1 MKKVFTLLLVLIN
14 LCLYAQTIDF
24 TDSNFKNY
32 LLLSSPTGI
41 QMAKNLSGQFVAI
54 DANND
59 GQIQIAE
66 AQQISYLN
74 ILGGYN
80 ISSLEGIEHFV
91 NLKTLIHSDGAG
103 FGLIQSVDISQNT
116 LLEEV
121 VFNGSPLTSLDV
133 SANNWIKIL
142 ELDNTNITT
151 LDVSNLAQ
159 LTRLRVVNTQLTE
172 INLQNNP
179 LLYHFASTGAPI
191 TELDFSNN
199 PTLYVLYA
207 GSPELTFLNIKNGAF
222 NQNSDTILAN
232 VTNLNYLCCDDFE
245 TQNFQIYTTLFPN
258 ILLGTY
264 CSFSPGGVTYEVRGN
279 NRMDTNS
286 NGCDAGDGIYPR
298 MKFSVY
304 SPFFSGFYYSNSTG
318 MYANKVPAGNYSIS
332 PILENPTYFNV
343 SPSSISP
350 QFPGSNNPFE
360 QDFCLTPNGIKSDL
374 EVIVTVVSQPSPG
387 FDVEYKII
395 YKNKGNQLECGTINF
410 MYQDEFMDFVSSS
423 LSPSSNTFGQLTW
436 NFEGLQPFET
446 REIDFVMN
454 YNSPTETPP
463 LNSLDQLN
471 HNCVITSCA
480 FTDVTPEDN
489 SNPLW
494 ILVRNAFDPND
505 ITCLQGDV
513 VAPSYIGKYVY
524 YRIRFENLGD
534 APARNVVI
542 ENNLDTTKF
551 IVDSVI
557 PLYSNYDFTVRNK
570 NNKYEFIFE
579 NINLPFEDDQNDG
592 YLVYKVKLR
601 NNLTVGTTFTNQ
613 ANIFFDF
620 NFPIQ
625 TNVASTI
632 IQTLSVN
639 ESLENNEVR
648 IFPNPTN
655 NVVNI
660 DFQNEEDYS
669 VSVFTTLGQS
679 ISLDMKNKQLDFSA
693 LPNGIYYVHIHH
705 KNHNKSTQIKIV
717 KQ

>member
-24 TDSNFKNY
+24 TDINFKNY
-32 LLLSSPTGI
+32 LLLSSPTGTQI
-41 QMAKNLSGQFVAI
+41 AKNLSGQFVAI

-59 GQIQIAE
+59 GQIQVAE

-74 ILGGYN
+74 ILCGYN
-80 ISSLEGIEHFV
+80 ISNLGGIEHFT
-91 NLKTLIHSDGAG
+91 NLKFLIRNCSS
-103 FGLIQSVDISQNT
+103 GLIQSVDISQNT

-121 VFNGSPLTSLDV
+121 IFNGSPLTSLDLP
-133 SANNWIKIL
+133 ANNWIKIL
-142 ELDNTNITT
+142 ELDNTNIAT

-172 INLQNNP
+172 MNLQNNP

-207 GSPELTFLNIKNGAF
+207 GSPELTYLNIKNGAF
-222 NQNSDTILAN
+222 NQSADTILAN
-232 VTNLNYLCCDDFE
+232 LTNLNYLCCDDFE
-245 TQNFQIYTTLFPN
+245 IQNFQSYPIWFPN
-258 ILLGTY
+258 IVLGTY
-264 CSFSPGGVTYEVRGN
+264 CSFSPGGVTYEVKGN

-286 NGCDAGDGIYPR
+286 NGCDEEDGIYPR
-298 MKFSVY
+298 MRFSVY
-304 SPFFSGFYYSNSTG
+304 SPFFSGFYYADATG
-318 MYANKVPAGNYSIS
+318 NYANKLPAGNYAIS

-423 LSPSSNTFGQLTW
+423 LSPTSNTFGQLTW

-471 HNCVITSCA
+471 HNCVINSCA
-480 FTDVTPEDN
+480 FSDVTPEDN

-524 YRIRFENLGD
+524 YRIRFENLGN

-542 ENNLDTTKF
+542 ENNLDSTKF

-579 NINLPFEDDQNDG
+579 NINLPFEDDLNDG
-592 YLVYKVKLR
+592 YLIYKVKLR

-639 ESLENNEVR
+639 ESLENSKVR

-655 NVVNI
+655 DVVNI
-660 DFQNEEDYS
+660 MNNNLEELKIEVFNS
-669 VSVFTTLGQS
+669 VGQQLP
-679 ISLDMKNKQLDFSA
+679 ISLQNNQLDFST
-693 LPNGIYYVHIHH
+693 LNNGIYILKVDDV
-705 KNHNKSTQIKIV
+705 KNNKTTHFKIIK
-717 KQ
+717 Q